1 MQDRIIKD
9 GYSRIVYRDAVHW
22 ALDHKRPVTRRITYL
37 VARFP
42 FVPDYH
48 LCDLVEDYYNP
59 NVWQTRHVS
68 ERPLQQFK
76 TLAQALAV
84 LKVIEGSQS

>member
-1 MQDRIIKD
+1 MRDTYTKD
-9 GYSRIVYRDAVHW
+9 GYTRVVYSDCVHW
-22 ALDHKRPVTRRITYL
+22 ALDHKQPIARRITYL

-48 LCDLVEDYYNP
+48 LCDLVEDDYNP
-59 NVWQTRHVS
+59 NWRQRVVS

>member
-1 MQDRIIKD
+1 MLDRYTKD
-9 GYSRIVYRDAVHW
+9 GYTRIVYSDCVHW

-48 LCDLVEDYYNP
+48 LCDLVEDDPNP
-59 NVWQTRHVS
+59 HSWQTAVS

-76 TLAQALAV
+76 TLAEALAV
-84 LKVIEGSQS
+84 LKVIEGSQR

>member
-1 MQDRIIKD
+1 MNTAVAKD
-9 GYSRIVYRDAVHW
+9 GYIRMVYSDAVHW
-22 ALDHKRPVTRRITYL
+22 ALDRKQPVTRRFTYL
-37 VARFP
+37 VAKFP

-48 LCDLVEDYYNP
+48 LCEWVEDYYNSGVMLP
-59 NVWQTRHVS
+59 HVC

-84 LKVIEGSQS
+84 LKVIEGSQT

>member
-1 MQDRIIKD
+1 MSADIVRKD
-9 GYSRIVYRDAVHW
+9 GYVRYLWEDSVNWY
-22 ALDHKRPVTRRITYL
+22 LDNKPQSEFV

-48 LCDLVEDYYNP
+48 LCDLVGDKYDEYC
-59 NVWQTRHVS
+59 
-68 ERPLQQFK
+68 ERPLQQFS

-84 LKVIEGSQS
+84 LKVITGSQS